1 MLFSLAKISGGN
13 EPSPIN
19 HNLPVNHVHNGVQ
32 QEPQQDY
39 YKTGPQQDYYNTEKH
54 PHNGHDGLPDHQF
67 TDTNLKEH
75 IDTENLKGVQKIEAV
90 TLVWSKGELI
100 VAYACIF
107 LVFVVN
113 SLQQQIT
120 NNLTAYVYSD
130 FASHSLIPVTST
142 VAFLLAGILKLPVA
156 QMMNLWGRAEGLI
169 FMLFCATLG
178 LIMMAGCKN
187 VATYCAAQV
196 SSTKPS

>member
-1 MLFSLAKISGGN
+1 MLFSLAKITGGN
-13 EPSPIN
+13 EPSTKDQ
-19 HNLPVNHVHNGVQ
+19 LPVNHVHEGVQ
-32 QEPQQDY
+32 QEPQHDY
-39 YKTGPQQDYYNTEKH
+39 YSTEKKG
-54 PHNGHDGLPDHQF
+54 HNGPDAF
-67 TDTNLKEH
+67 PVNNSDTESQEH

-90 TLVWSKGELI
+90 TLVWSKSELI

-196 SSTKPS
+196 SSTISFWPCRSH

>member
-1 MLFSLAKISGGN
+1 MLLSLAKISGGN
-13 EPSPIN
+13 VPSPTNHNSPIN
-19 HNLPVNHVHNGVQ
+19 HVDLGVQ
-32 QEPQQDY
+32 QQPQH
-39 YKTGPQQDYYNTEKH
+39 DYYNSEKH
-54 PHNGHDGLPDHQF
+54 GHNGPNDLNVHHCG
-67 TDTNLKEH
+67 DTESREH

-169 FMLFCATLG
+169 FMLLCATLG

-196 SSTKPS
+196 SSTEPS

>member
-1 MLFSLAKISGGN
+1 MLFSLAKITGGN
-13 EPSPIN
+13 EPSPTN
-19 HNLPVNHVHNGVQ
+19 HNLPVHSKHEDVDQ
-32 QEPQQDY
+32 QQQHDY
-39 YKTGPQQDYYNTEKH
+39 YDKDVMHNTADFHGDAESR
-54 PHNGHDGLPDHQF
+54 
-67 TDTNLKEH
+67 EH
-75 IDTENLKGVQKIEAV
+75 IDTDNLKGVQKIEAV
-90 TLVWSKGELI
+90 TLVWSKSELI

-120 NNLTAYVYSD
+120 NNLTTYVYSD
-130 FASHSLIPVTST
+130 FASHSLIPITST

-169 FMLFCATLG
+169 FMLLCATLG

-196 SSTKPS
+196 G

>member
-1 MLFSLAKISGGN
+1 MLFSLAKITGGN
-13 EPSPIN
+13 ESSSAQ
-19 HNLPVNHVHNGVQ
+19 PVDHVHQGVQ
-32 QEPQQDY
+32 QEPQ
-39 YKTGPQQDYYNTEKH
+39 
-54 PHNGHDGLPDHQF
+54 HDVYANDKSAFQSGKDVHS
-67 TDTNLKEH
+67 DAESGEH
-75 IDTENLKGVQKIEAV
+75 INADNLKGVQKIEAV
-90 TLVWSKGELI
+90 TLVWSRHELI

-169 FMLFCATLG
+169 FMLLCATLG

-196 SSTKPS
+196 SSYSYCCHSRTHP